1 MQKLCCLS
9 FFKKDLFD
17 VDHFL
22 KSLLNLLQYYFCFM
36 FFVFYFFFKPQV
48 CEILVPQIEPAV
60 PSLQSEILTT
70 GLPGK
75 SQKLY
80 FLKVVNIRFWK
91 LHEVKSDIHC

>member
-9 FFKKDLFD
+9 FLKKDLFD
-17 VDHFL
+17 VDHF
-22 KSLLNLLQYYFCFM
+22 KVFIEFVTILLLFYVFC
-36 FFVFYFFFKPQV
+36 VLFFFKPLV
-48 CEILVPQIEPAV
+48 CEILVPQTEPAV

-91 LHEVKSDIHC
+91 LHESKSDIDC